1 MILRQRW
8 RSQGTTYVLC
18 LFTVHWPITNAS
30 TPLTVTPYWW
40 QILPIELRRRKSFS
54 LCKFLLIKIMHVLT
68 CTCSCHLKCLFIGY
82 MDMHR
87 LRQWVLSLGEGN
99 LKIGSI
105 FVAYGL
111 LTYQNPYRI
120 IAELAERSPIII
132 QNSSNPSSRKIWMYD
147 RTTVQ
152 GATCNMRGQLI
163 QRVIFVQSSGQCT
176 GLRVG
181 WTVVHWG
188 AGFFFLFF

>member
-1 MILRQRW
+1 
-8 RSQGTTYVLC
+8 
-18 LFTVHWPITNAS
+18 
-30 TPLTVTPYWW
+30 
-40 QILPIELRRRKSFS
+40 
-54 LCKFLLIKIMHVLT
+54 
-68 CTCSCHLKCLFIGY
+68 
-82 MDMHR
+82 MHR
-87 LRQWVLSLGEGN
+87 LRQWVLSSGEGN

-132 QNSSNPSSRKIWMYD
+132 QNSSNPSSQKIWMYD

-152 GATCNMRGQLI
+152 GATFNMRGQLI

-181 WTVVHWG
+181 
-188 AGFFFLFF
+188 